1 MVQPV
6 QLLPERRDGGRLL
19 PSRGRLAPRWSG
31 RSGGGRDGGRL
42 HLHRPQPDLP
52 GRRTVA
58 GARTLARGLGL
69 AVAPTAGRRPDH
81 RLDGRPDARAHAGGG
96 ALDGPGHGRASIAGT
111 NGAFRARPAPPASSP
126 PGEGPCRLGAI
137 WLIYRAPLASISSPC
152 WPRRRSPPSSASSSP
167 LRVSS
172 SPRLH

>member
-1 MVQPV
+1 ADPSRRAGPPPPAARYPMVQPL

-19 PSRGRLAPRWSG
+19 PSRGRRAPRWSG

-42 HLHRPQPDLP
+42 HLHRPEPDLP

-96 ALDGPGHGRASIAGT
+96 ALDGPGHGRASVAST
-111 NGAFRARPAPPASSP
+111 NGAFRFRPVPSAFSSP
-126 PGEGPCRLGAI
+126 GAGPRRLRAI
-137 WLIYRAPLASISSPC
+137 WLFYLLPRAFI
-152 WPRRRSPPSSASSSP
+152 SPPCRP
-167 LRVSS
+167 
-172 SPRLH
+172 